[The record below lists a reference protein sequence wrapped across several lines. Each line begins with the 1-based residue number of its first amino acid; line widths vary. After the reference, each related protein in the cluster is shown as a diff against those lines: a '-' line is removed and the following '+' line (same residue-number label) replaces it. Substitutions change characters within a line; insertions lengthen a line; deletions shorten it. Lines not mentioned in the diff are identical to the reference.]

1 MLTRSFSISQNVP
14 VTLIMFILKIIVTS
28 RKHNLFNLRFGL
40 PMSMLLHESEPE
52 MLCQTVWDVLS
63 AGLTKRILHE
73 SIRDVSSAGL
83 TERML

>member
-1 MLTRSFSISQNVP
+1 MLTQSFSISQNVP

-28 RKHNLFNLRFGL
+28 REHKPFNLRLEL
-40 PMSMLLHESEPE
+40 PMSKFLHESEPE
-52 MLCQTVWDVLS
+52 MLRQTVWDALS
-63 AGLTKRILHE
+63 AGLTKTMLHE

>member
-1 MLTRSFSISQNVP
+1 
-14 VTLIMFILKIIVTS
+14 
-28 RKHNLFNLRFGL
+28 
-40 PMSMLLHESEPE
+40 MSMLLHESEPE